1 MLTSCMSYKQYVSS
15 NYAELNYQQKNN
27 CALLTLITFNLNVT
41 NRRLKVLICALE
53 LFEYCLLDMGEKNFK
68 LYVW

>member
-1 MLTSCMSYKQYVSS
+1 MFPAITPSLII
-15 NYAELNYQQKNN
+15 NNKNN
-27 CALLTLITFNLNVT
+27 CALLTLINFNLNVLT
-41 NRRLKVLICALE
+41 VGSKVLICALE